1 MHFYTLDI
9 TSIEQIKSVAQSISQ
24 DVGQVS
30 ILINNAGTVNQG
42 KLLLDLTENEIN
54 HLFQVKLKLLDLI
67 DLI

>member
-54 HLFQVKLKLLDLI
+54 RLFQVKLKLLI
-67 DLI
+67 D